1 MRMVKR
7 HKRLLTTMG
16 NCMGKEI
23 GSMGPAG
30 GAAKSALVLEMG
42 VQFLT
47 VDILCNSRLE
57 VQRWTSAPE
66 QSAVPCSRHVE
77 NHVST
82 TCQYTAISDTSGSV
96 R

>member
-7 HKRLLTTMG
+7 HKRSLTTMG
-16 NCMGKEI
+16 NCMVKEI

-47 VDILCNSRLE
+47 VDIL
-57 VQRWTSAPE
+57 SAI
-66 QSAVPCSRHVE
+66 A
-77 NHVST
+77 
-82 TCQYTAISDTSGSV
+82 G
-96 R
+96 